1 MAAHWYAIRTKP
13 GYQRVAAEREGRRK
27 GETIIERNL
36 RMETVEVF
44 MPSFCFETQ
53 HHRNHRFVERRL
65 PLLVGYVFVHIED
78 EQYELVRSV
87 DGVMCFLRFGR
98 DSAPVRFPDSV
109 MEKLVFDDFE
119 RRQSFLFEQHS
130 RLEEAKSHRIFQL
143 RANLRKAIPKGRGV
157 RINMRAQAERAIET
171 MTGPAKER
179 VVEILRELDSLT
191 GEETELGKVA

>member
-1 MAAHWYAIRTKP
+1 
-13 GYQRVAAEREGRRK
+13 
-27 GETIIERNL
+27 
-36 RMETVEVF
+36 
-44 MPSFCFETQ
+44 
-53 HHRNHRFVERRL
+53 
-65 PLLVGYVFVHIED
+65 
-78 EQYELVRSV
+78 
-87 DGVMCFLRFGR
+87 
-98 DSAPVRFPDSV
+98 

-143 RANLRKAIPKGRGV
+143 RASLRKAIPKGRGV